1 MPTTI
6 NADYFSIQ
14 NLIKTELPPLPASVM
29 RVSTLLDDF
38 NVSHRAIA
46 DAISLDPILS
56 SRILRLANSP
66 VYALHGTV
74 TNLASAVATV
84 GNNSISEML
93 MISGVSDSF
102 GRKVLC
108 SKAGKEIW
116 YHSLATA
123 MTASEICYA
132 AKMRGADEAFSCGLL
147 HDIGKLILLRADAP
161 LYLSLLE
168 RASDEETITMIERE
182 VLGFDHAELG
192 ADAAVSWGLPGTLS
206 HMIRCHHNPSDAKA
220 GLAMAH
226 IINIADKFVT
236 LKTDKMEIDELVSS
250 EPVKALGLDVSQFDA
265 IWEKVTV
272 RLNEVLETFN

>member
-1 MPTTI
+1 M
-6 NADYFSIQ
+6 NATYFSIE

-29 RVSTLLDDF
+29 RVSTLLADF

-74 TNLASAVATV
+74 TNLASAVSTV

-102 GRKVLC
+102 GRKVLG

-116 YHSLATA
+116 HHSLATA
-123 MTASEICYA
+123 MTASEICLA

-147 HDIGKLILLRADAP
+147 HDIGSLILLRADAP
-161 LYLSLLE
+161 MYSSLLE
-168 RASDEETITMIERE
+168 SADDEEMLTKIEHE
-182 VLGFDHAELG
+182 QFGFDHAELG
-192 ADAAVSWGLPGTLS
+192 ADAAVSWSLPGAVS
-206 HMIRCHHNPSDAKA
+206 HMIRYHHTPSEATA

-226 IINIADKFVT
+226 IINIADRFVT
-236 LKTDKMEIDELVSS
+236 LKTDEMEIDELVSS
-250 EPVKALGLDVSQFDA
+250 KPVKSLGLEVSHFET
-265 IWEKVTV
+265 IWETVTV
-272 RLNEVLETFN
+272 RLNEVMETFN